1 MACAMSMGIFKTM
14 GGVYESSQ
22 DVYRCLQG
30 LEGDPCLK
38 RYKRAYRPL
47 RIEVGQFGH
56 ADMALCLTILSTI
69 LTNTAT
75 LVLTTN

>member
-1 MACAMSMGIFKTM
+1 MALFKTM

-22 DVYRCLQG
+22 NVYGCLQG
-30 LEGDPCLK
+30 LEGDACLK

-47 RIEVGQFGH
+47 RIEVGEFGH
-56 ADMALCLTILSTI
+56 VGMALCLTILSLT